1 MILITAEQA
10 QALWDNAFK
19 KTKEYVNGTFYTIRV
34 HSKLDGFE
42 YYIDSNR
49 QSLAINDASTV
60 AEIETAVVNHLQTM
74 EYYGVDPIGKSVA
87 F

>member
-1 MILITAEQA
+1 
-10 QALWDNAFK
+10 
-19 KTKEYVNGTFYTIRV
+19 
-34 HSKLDGFE
+34 
-42 YYIDSNR
+42 
-49 QSLAINDASTV
+49 LAINDASTV